1 MLDLDQLDFTKGGGL
16 VSVVAQDAHTG
27 DVLMVAFADRE
38 ALEAT
43 IRSGEMHYHSR
54 TRGLWHKG
62 GTSGNTQRV
71 IALTADCDRDAV
83 LAQVIPAGPSCHTGA
98 TTCFTIPGVTPPPA
112 DAFGRLDDT
121 IAARAS
127 ESSPTDKP
135 SYTRRLLDDRN
146 LRLKKLGE
154 EAAELV
160 LACGDNDPER
170 ATSEAADLLYHT
182 MVALRSLGVRLSDV
196 REELSRRAGT
206 VPDNM
211 ADRRARP

>member
-1 MLDLDQLDFTKGGGL
+1 MLDLDQLDFSKGNGL
-16 VSVVAQDAHTG
+16 VSVVAQDAYTG

-43 IRSGEMHYHSR
+43 LRTGEMHYHSR

-71 IALTADCDRDAV
+71 VALIADCDNDAV

-98 TTCFTIPGVTPPPA
+98 ITCFTTPAVTPPPS

-121 IAARAS
+121 IASRAG
-127 ESSPTDKP
+127 ESSATEKP
-135 SYTRRLLDDRN
+135 SYTRKLLDDRN
-146 LRLKKLGE
+146 LRLKKIGE

-182 MVALRSLGVRLSDV
+182 MVALHALGVRLSDV

-206 VPDNM
+206 APDNM
-211 ADRRARP
+211 AERRAR